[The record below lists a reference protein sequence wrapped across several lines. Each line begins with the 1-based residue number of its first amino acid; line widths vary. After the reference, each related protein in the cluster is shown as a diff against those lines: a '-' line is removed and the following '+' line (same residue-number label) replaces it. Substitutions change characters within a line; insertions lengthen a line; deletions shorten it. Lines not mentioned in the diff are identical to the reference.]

1 MRPHVFWDPC
11 EAKRMLLSQSDLWH
25 SSDLK
30 DAGPRSRCTRFL
42 LKFSHDDRT
51 LPHREMRGRAPL
63 QPAVA
68 PTPQPDAVHIPGATP
83 AQPQPHRLSPLGR
96 AQRSP
101 GQAPALLYS
110 CTPCSSTAELN
121 FSQSSTAGVLL
132 HEQRVVLCISCESAQ
147 A

>member
-1 MRPHVFWDPC
+1 M
-11 EAKRMLLSQSDLWH
+11 
-25 SSDLK
+25 
-30 DAGPRSRCTRFL
+30 RFL

-83 AQPQPHRLSPLGR
+83 AQPQPHRLSPLGH

-101 GQAPALLYS
+101 GQAPALS
-110 CTPCSSTAELN
+110 
-121 FSQSSTAGVLL
+121 VLL
-132 HEQRVVLCISCESAQ
+132 HTLLFYCRAEFFSKQYCRCFVA
-147 A
+147 

>member
-68 PTPQPDAVHIPGATP
+68 PTPQLDTP
-83 AQPQPHRLSPLGR
+83 LPSPNPNDISHGPRTAQLLVRGGC
-96 AQRSP
+96 SP
-101 GQAPALLYS
+101 GHAPALSVFLHTLLF
-110 CTPCSSTAELN
+110 CRAEF
-121 FSQSSTAGVLL
+121 FSKQ
-132 HEQRVVLCISCESAQ
+132 
-147 A
+147 